1 MVVWAAEQ
9 MRTEISLLENSESR
23 NKTIILLFFFNFFT
37 LKLVNCEP
45 AKQNPF
51 YLFIHSFIHSFVL
64 ARKHVLGHKKGGI
77 NAPTKKKIKM

>member
-1 MVVWAAEQ
+1 M
-9 MRTEISLLENSESR
+9 
-23 NKTIILLFFFNFFT
+23 
-37 LKLVNCEP
+37 KLVNCEP